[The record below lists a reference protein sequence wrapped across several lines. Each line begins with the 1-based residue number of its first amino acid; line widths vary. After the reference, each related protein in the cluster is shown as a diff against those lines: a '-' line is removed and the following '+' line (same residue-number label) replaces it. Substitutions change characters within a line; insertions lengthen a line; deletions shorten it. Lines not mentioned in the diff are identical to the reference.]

1 MVRTA
6 TLATLVLI
14 QACMGSA
21 WAVCTGANPAV
32 TAATV
37 NNVSTVGQE
46 NQYHL
51 TATVTNIGSAA
62 QAKNTLQFVDIFQY
76 GQKLDA
82 KGIPPLNPGQSYT
95 FSYMWPRASDAG
107 TGTTTLTFR
116 LDERQPSSCTNSS
129 PKSITF

>member
-1 MVRTA
+1 MIRTT
-6 TLATLVLI
+6 TLATLALTL
-14 QACMGSA
+14 ASTGYASA
-21 WAVCTGANPAV
+21 FCTGANPAV
-32 TAATV
+32 TAVAVKSVT
-37 NNVSTVGQE
+37 TAGQE
-46 NQYHL
+46 NNYHL

-62 QAKNTLQFVDIFQY
+62 QATNTLQFVDIYQY

-107 TGTTTLTFR
+107 TGTTTLSFR

-129 PKSITF
+129 AKSVTF